1 MGIIYKVVETS
12 TVTDQALEE
21 IINEFTTKG
30 WDFDGIQFSMRE
42 ASRRPSMA
50 FVIFTREM
58 EDKDDE

>member
-12 TVTDQALEE
+12 TVTDKRLEE

-42 ASRRPSMA
+42 ASKRPSMA
-50 FVIFTREM
+50 FVIFTRKM